1 MEGLSELNTMLQL
14 LPQPAFRVENGVI
27 SQVNQA
33 ASAYLIEAGQPFAPM
48 IQSGGQEYAE
58 FTGGTLYLTLWLGA
72 QALGACVTRTEN
84 GEIVTL
90 EQSAEVPQ
98 LQALALAAKELR
110 EPLNGMLSLAER
122 MLPAVAKEGSELES
136 QAAQMNRRLYQMLRI
151 VSNMSDA
158 VNYAQAQPRQLESA
172 EVCALAEE
180 ILEKVAAYAQQ
191 IGITLTYDLPRFP
204 IFTLCDQEKL
214 ERAIYNLL
222 SNAIKF
228 ATPETPVQVKLT
240 RKSNRVY
247 LSVTNSHSGSG
258 LQGNIYTSY
267 LRQLSLEDPRKGVGL
282 GMVLVRSTAT
292 MHGGAVLLE
301 QTENGVRITMT
312 LQVKNKTSDQIR
324 SPIMRFDYA
333 GERDHCLLE
342 LADVLPAQ
350 LYSPD
355 QIK

>member
-1 MEGLSELNTMLQL
+1 MEQHSDLNTMLQL
-14 LPQPAFRVENGVI
+14 MPQPAFRVEKGVI
-27 SQVNQA
+27 SHINQA
-33 ASAYLIEAGQPFAPM
+33 AAAYLIEAGQDFAPM
-48 IQSGGQEYAE
+48 ILSGAQEYAE
-58 FTGGTLYLTLWLGA
+58 FASGKLYLTLSLAG
-72 QALGACVTRTEN
+72 QSLGACVSRMGN

-90 EQSAEVPQ
+90 EQSEETPQ
-98 LQALALAAKELR
+98 LQAMALAAKELR
-110 EPLNGMLSLAER
+110 EPLNGILSLAER
-122 MLPAVAKEGSELES
+122 MLPAVAKEGSELEG

-158 VNYAQAQPRQLESA
+158 VNYAQAQPGQLESV
-172 EVCALAEE
+172 EVCALVEE

-191 IGITLTYDLPRFP
+191 IGISLTYDLPRLP
-204 IFTLCDQEKL
+204 VFTLGDREKL

-228 ATPETPVQVKLT
+228 AAPETPVQVKLVH
-240 RKSNRVY
+240 KSNRVY
-247 LSVTNSHSGSG
+247 LSVTNSHAGSG
-258 LQGNIYTSY
+258 LPGNIYASY

-292 MHGGAVLLE
+292 LHDGAVLLE
-301 QTENGVRITMT
+301 QTESGVRITMT
-312 LQVKNKTSDQIR
+312 LQVKNKASDQVR

-333 GERDHCLLE
+333 GEHDHCLLE

-350 LYSPD
+350 LYKPD